1 MLQKP
6 YRPPNPQEEREL
18 KAQLLNQVKQAWSL
32 EELTQLSLLFSEPSF
47 KLWQRYLSSLEE
59 MLQREV
65 WRRDMTWDKLNFMR
79 GQMDVVERL
88 KRAPNEIAQMRS
100 TYKEDREEKS

>member
-1 MLQKP
+1 
-6 YRPPNPQEEREL
+6 
-18 KAQLLNQVKQAWSL
+18 
-32 EELTQLSLLFSEPSF
+32 
-47 KLWQRYLSSLEE
+47 